1 MVDMRIIK
9 NLLFLLIFIASTLQV
24 PAFCKYAPEFGAR
37 IDLYGTVEQISAI
50 PDPGRNDYPNCLYAV
65 KVKVHSADRQ
75 LGDDTAIVVIPVL
88 KNGKLLPENVLRV
101 GDKAGKVVDTASLPP
116 GRNDYLDL
124 IFANPGSGF
133 TLSFKNTNGRKLT
146 EITRGEMFSW

>member
-50 PDPGRNDYPNCLYAV
+50 PDPGRNDYPTCLYAV

-88 KNGKLLPENVLRV
+88 KNGKLLPENLQKAKKDTLWVQKVLHDHGATLADTWLLTVDQADRV
-101 GDKAGKVVDTASLPP
+101 VF
-116 GRNDYLDL
+116 Y
-124 IFANPGSGF
+124 
-133 TLSFKNTNGRKLT
+133 RK
-146 EITRGEMFSW
+146 EI